1 MRAKGPVFLTGFM
14 GTGKSTVGRAL
25 ARRLGK
31 PFLDSDAEIERRE
44 RMSVPQIFAERG
56 EAAFRRAEAEVVAG
70 LADRDAVIALGGG
83 TIVADV
89 NYAVLHAHGPI
100 VCLEASADEILRRV
114 GHDARRPLLAGADR
128 EQRVRELLAS
138 RRDAYA
144 RADVQIDTTGLG
156 VADVVA
162 RIVAF
167 LEDWGVEEVEG
178 V

>member
-25 ARRLGK
+25 ARQLGK
-31 PFLDSDAEIERRE
+31 PFVDSDAEIERRE

-56 EAAFRRAEAEVVAG
+56 EAAFRVAEAEVVAA
-70 LADRDAVIALGGG
+70 LAERDAVVALGGG
-83 TIVADV
+83 TIVADA

-100 VCLEASADEILRRV
+100 VCLAASVDEILRRV
-114 GHDARRPLLAGADR
+114 GHDGRRPLLAGADR
-128 EQRVRELLAS
+128 EQRVRDLLAA
-138 RRDAYA
+138 RQAAYE
-144 RADVQIDTTGLG
+144 RADVQIDTTGLE

-167 LEDWGVEEVEG
+167 LKGRRVEEDEG